1 MVAVINP
8 LLVFPTLLALA
19 SASSQHVTP
28 LPWQQC
34 PLPNSI
40 DQAHHSQICLE
51 SEYSRLGNTTKKV
64 EHRPP
69 PSWVRSKP
77 CTKSGKTEY
86 CAFTKRSFS
95 GSEGV
100 SVVTTPERI
109 ARLAKGI
116 FSDKGS
122 QIRLPHSSASSY
134 EDAEIPGK
142 GIGLI
147 ATKPIRAG
155 QSIMTRTPAVMIDR
169 SCLDALTNDA
179 SVALLIQGVEALP
192 TVHRDRYLN
201 LTTHMDVASRQ
212 MRISQIFAVNSF
224 RTGVGDQGADFHSV
238 FTEISRLNH
247 DCRPNCVYYFDPD
260 TVSNKVYAV
269 RDIMPGEEIT
279 VSYIDGFQTTEAR
292 RERLHEH
299 WGFDCGCPACTAEP
313 HLEAESDARIEQIL
327 QLWSELDD
335 YSAAAATSAKAPSP
349 EKAELLVEL
358 YRLERLEGRLQEA
371 YYRAA
376 VEYLG
381 VGKIAP
387 AMRYARLCI
396 DSGLKFKGPGKPFIT
411 SMEDLLRDPKGH
423 KYWMFRM
430 PNSRDV

>member
-1 MVAVINP
+1 MVAATNP

-28 LPWQQC
+28 SLSQQC

-40 DQAHHSQICLE
+40 NQAQHSQICLKSE
-51 SEYSRLGNTTKKV
+51 SSRLNNTTKKV
-64 EHRPP
+64 RHSSP

-86 CAFTKRSFS
+86 CAFTKPSFS
-95 GSEGV
+95 GREGV

-109 ARLAKGI
+109 SRLAKGI
-116 FSDKGS
+116 FSDEKS
-122 QIRLPHSSASSY
+122 QARLPHSSASSY

-155 QSIMTRTPAVMIDR
+155 QRIMTRTPAVMIDR
-169 SCLDALTNDA
+169 SALDALSEDVA
-179 SVALLIQGVEALP
+179 VALLVQGVEALP

-201 LTTHMDVASRQ
+201 LTTHLDVPDRQ

-247 DCRPNCVYYFDPD
+247 DCRPNCVYYFDPE

-279 VSYIDGFQTTEAR
+279 VSYIDGFQTSGAR
-292 RERLHEH
+292 RARLHEH

-313 HLEAESDARIEQIL
+313 HLQAESDGRIEQIL

-335 YSAAAATSAKAPSP
+335 YSATTVSAKAPSP
-349 EKAELLVEL
+349 DKAELLVEL

-376 VEYLG
+376 VEHLG
-381 VGKIAP
+381 VGQIAP

-396 DSGLKFKGPGKPFIT
+396 DTGLKFKGPGKPFIT
-411 SMEDLLRDPKGH
+411 SMEDLLRNPKGH
-423 KYWMFRM
+423 KYWKFRM
-430 PNSRDV
+430 PKSRDV